1 MERLNEF
8 SEILA
13 PIYTNQL
20 VKSSDC
26 SRDVV
31 FHGPVFC
38 LTADNDV
45 LNDLNLVS
53 L

>member
-13 PIYTNQL
+13 PIYTNQR

-38 LTADNDV
+38 LTADKHTMTDSV
-45 LNDLNLVS
+45 
-53 L
+53 